1 MHSDPPQNSV
11 TGQQRSRPAHAA
23 REAGPEGRVVAV
35 AIGAAVLVAAIGIGV
50 VALRAADKST
60 GSTPGSALL
69 ITVTPAFPPMNNR
82 P

>member
-1 MHSDPPQNSV
+1 M
-11 TGQQRSRPAHAA
+11 
-23 REAGPEGRVVAV
+23 AV